1 MSPLALPTGTA
12 LPSPAEVEG
21 IRLIVTD
28 LDGTLLDD
36 EHRVDPEFWG
46 LADRFAAR
54 GVVLA
59 AASGRQRATIVET
72 FGERLA
78 DMALICDNGALAE
91 LRGRELHAV
100 ELEPDVVA
108 DVVRGVRALGWPEH
122 PLAIALSARGE
133 VWVEGDDA
141 SATGPAADFFH
152 AVTVV
157 EDVLAV
163 ASGTLKVSVY
173 DPAGVGPGMTAR
185 LRELAP
191 GHAVVQGHD
200 LWADV
205 TGDGVDKGVALRRV
219 QAELGVTREQ
229 TLAFGDHHNDV
240 GLLSAAGLS
249 FAMANARPRTAEVAR
264 FRAPANTEAGVVRV
278 LAALLDLVGG

>member
-1 MSPLALPTGTA
+1 VIPLALPVGTT

-21 IRLIVTD
+21 VRLLVTD

-36 EHRVDPEFWG
+36 EHRVDPAFWE

-72 FGERLA
+72 FGDRLA

-91 LRGRELHAV
+91 LRGRELRAV
-100 ELEPDVVA
+100 ELAPDVVA
-108 DVVRGVRALGWPEH
+108 EVVRGVRALGGLDR
-122 PLAIALSARGE
+122 PLAIALSARAE
-133 VWVEGDDA
+133 VWVEGDDR
-141 SATGPAADFFH
+141 SATDPAAAFFH
-152 AVTVV
+152 AVSVV
-157 EDVLAV
+157 DDVLAP

-173 DPAGVGPGMTAR
+173 DPAGVGPDMMAR

-205 TGDGVDKGVALRRV
+205 TADGVDKGVALRRV

-240 GLLSAAGLS
+240 GLLQAAGLS
-249 FAMANARPRTAEVAR
+249 FAMANAQPGTAAVAR
-264 FRAPANTEAGVVRV
+264 FRAPANTEQGVVRV
-278 LAALLDLVGG
+278 LAALLDLVEG